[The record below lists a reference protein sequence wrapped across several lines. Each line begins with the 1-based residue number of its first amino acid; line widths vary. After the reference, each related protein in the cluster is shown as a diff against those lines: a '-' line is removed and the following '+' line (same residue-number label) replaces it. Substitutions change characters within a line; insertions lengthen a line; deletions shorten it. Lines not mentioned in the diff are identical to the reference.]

1 VDGCKN
7 GDSCAS
13 GVCGADHDCQSC
25 TSDQECAEPHVC
37 GAGQCASA
45 CGVADEGM
53 NAGCGTGLTCCSLHC
68 VSTANDQ
75 HHCGTCGV
83 ACSDSQF
90 CGQSGCVASRFS
102 SLCQVPKV
110 AVVLDGQ
117 DGDDPTGRALGQA
130 LVAHCP
136 TSPTVR
142 EVSQTVADVLN
153 PSTGQPV
160 SGSEELLVI
169 AGGNYYQKGVGYMV
183 ANKFAPL
190 INLGTQ
196 DGYEI
201 RDSRSNALIASELF
215 SDLSNSHD
223 LFAVQFMRE
232 PSSGSLLL
240 NAYGFS
246 VGGTAAATLYFQ
258 QVLAPNL
265 AGASKGWYVGEWTD
279 KNADQKPDVDELTSL
294 ASGG

>member
-1 VDGCKN
+1 
-7 GDSCAS
+7 
-13 GVCGADHDCQSC
+13 
-25 TSDQECAEPHVC
+25 
-37 GAGQCASA
+37 
-45 CGVADEGM
+45 M